1 MYRLIILTISI
12 SCFFSSCETDFQLHA
27 DEKEVMI
34 VYAILDQMQDQQY
47 VRINKAFLTEGNALL
62 QAVDADNY
70 NPDNL
75 EVIMYKTK
83 ETSWGVNTGINADT
97 VIHEGV
103 VYETL
108 DTIHLD
114 TTIIDKESG
123 LFSDNNLIYTFYQSD
138 MSIYETNSEDPKT
151 YIIRIYNKNTGNLV
165 SSSTQIIAISTQ
177 FFVAPA
183 IGSVNTGT
191 AKVGFYNLTD
201 GYATSS
207 FRWKHSNNAVGNNGK
222 TNYEFTL
229 FFHYT
234 ETKNSVTTD
243 KTISKIFSVDES
255 YKVEN
260 DVVDIGIEGEQF
272 FSFLEDNIKEE
283 PDVSSRSIGRVDF
296 MVTAGDRELDIFMS
310 LNEVSLSV
318 NQERPSYTNIN
329 NGLGVFASR
338 LNYQFTD
345 HPDLNSDKG
354 IELADPT
361 IDYIKSNY
369 GALGF

>member
-1 MYRLIILTISI
+1 MPL
-12 SCFFSSCETDFQLHA
+12 
-27 DEKEVMI
+27 
-34 VYAILDQMQDQQY
+34 LD
-47 VRINKAFLTEGNALL
+47 
-62 QAVDADNY
+62 
-70 NPDNL
+70 NPFR
-75 EVIMYKTK
+75 V
-83 ETSWGVNTGINADT
+83 
-97 VIHEGV
+97 
-103 VYETL
+103 
-108 DTIHLD
+108 
-114 TTIIDKESG
+114 
-123 LFSDNNLIYTFYQSD
+123 FIYTYCND
-138 MSIYETNSEDPKT
+138 
-151 YIIRIYNKNTGNLV
+151 
-165 SSSTQIIAISTQ
+165 
-177 FFVAPA
+177 
-183 IGSVNTGT
+183 
-191 AKVGFYNLTD
+191 
-201 GYATSS
+201 
-207 FRWKHSNNAVGNNGK
+207 
-222 TNYEFTL
+222 
-229 FFHYT
+229 
-234 ETKNSVTTD
+234 
-243 KTISKIFSVDES
+243 ISKIFSVDES

-345 HPDLNSDKG
+345 HPDLNSDIG